1 MTTETTAVE
10 SEEINEES
18 LESAKTEEPTAE
30 AVESIKNVF
39 LLKERFEINFEEPLP
54 ELDTNGA
61 SAFVV
66 KDHITPQRNLFALVC
81 SNETSPR
88 LSYLAY
94 MKSIDTPN
102 ILKLVEYGIIK
113 KDNNEEF
120 MTLIYNMPTGP
131 RVDDFGNDN
140 DPITPQ
146 TFEKLALSI
155 LSACEVL
162 KTFGLTHRAIRIN
175 NIFYKDSSKKELV
188 LGDCLASFP
197 SFHQPIHYETIEN
210 MMCDPQSRGNG
221 TYEHDLYSC
230 GVTLLEIV
238 TKRSFVSETTIS
250 EQIKQKL
257 KNTSYNYLLSGEKI
271 NSQIAVVLRSLLDDT
286 AENRCS
292 SMQLY
297 NFYEGK
303 TTSLLT
309 TDNAEKSNR
318 SLIINGE
325 KCYTQK
331 AAAINMLLYPD
342 FGIEVI
348 QSGKLLEWIKI
359 GLENE
364 KLYNKLE
371 KMISIEKDGNKNI
384 LLYKTCIAL
393 DYTLPLKTSEGF
405 IFPAGLAKCIF
416 YNKRKSIS
424 LNYLQTL
431 VSSDIIKVWYQ
442 EQPYLRAPANAGE
455 FKSYIS
461 RSDMG
466 YGFDR
471 IMYDFD
477 EDLPCISPLIG
488 NSFVNNLSRLLK
500 ALNNYK
506 GDYQTMPFDKNII
519 AFLRCKMGKKID
531 GIITDVNANQD
542 ALKANGILRL
552 YATIQSKHGPAQLP
566 NLTQWLVVISKSII
580 RTYHNIKYQKHLEQE
595 LVKISKNGKIMEII
609 EILENEEAR
618 NKDKS
623 DFSEALKL
631 VNFLLSEKAKILS
644 GDSKI
649 ENEARDLALRFS
661 SILAVL
667 TMLSAFV
674 FTLIYWTIN

>member
-1 MTTETTAVE
+1 MTTESTAVT
-10 SEEINEES
+10 SEEIKDITV
-18 LESAKTEEPTAE
+18 ESAKTDEPTAD
-30 AVESIKNVF
+30 AVESVNNVF
-39 LLKERFEINFEEPLP
+39 LLKERFEINFKEPLP

-61 SAFVV
+61 TAYAV

-94 MKSIDTPN
+94 LKSIDAPN

-113 KDNNEEF
+113 KDNKEEC

-131 RVDDFGNDN
+131 RADDFEKSDENIN
-140 DPITPQ
+140 PQ
-146 TFEKLALSI
+146 TFEKLALSL
-155 LSACEVL
+155 LSGCEVL
-162 KTFGLTHRAIRIN
+162 KTFGLTHRAIRTN
-175 NIFYKDSSKKELV
+175 NIFYKDTTKKELV

-197 SFHQPIHYETIEN
+197 SFYQPIHYETVEN
-210 MMCDPQSRGNG
+210 MLCDPQSRGNG
-221 TYEHDLYSC
+221 TFEQDLYAC
-230 GVTLLEIV
+230 GVALLEII
-238 TKRSFVSETTIS
+238 TKKSFNSEATVA
-250 EQIKQKL
+250 EQVKQKL

-271 NSQIAVVLRSLLDDT
+271 NSQIAVVLRSLIDDIP
-286 AENRCS
+286 ENRCS
-292 SMQLY
+292 SSQLY

-309 TDNAEKSNR
+309 NDTAEKSNR
-318 SLIINGE
+318 SLVINGE

-348 QSGKLLEWIKI
+348 QSGKLLEWIKV

-364 KLYNKLE
+364 KLYNKLD
-371 KMISIEKDGNKNI
+371 KMISSEKNSNKNL
-384 LLYKTCIAL
+384 LLYKICIAL
-393 DYTLPLKTSEGF
+393 DYTLPLKTSDGF
-405 IFPAGLAKCIF
+405 LFPTGLAKCIF

-424 LNYLQTL
+424 LTYLQSL
-431 VSSDIIKVWYQ
+431 ISSDIIKVWYQ
-442 EQPYLRAPANAGE
+442 EQPYLRAPSNAGE
-455 FKSYIS
+455 FKLYIS
-461 RSDMG
+461 RNDMG

-477 EDLPCISPLIG
+477 EDLPCISPLLS

-506 GDYQTMPFDKNII
+506 GDYQVMPFDKNII

-542 ALKANGILRL
+542 ALKASGILRL
-552 YATIQSKHGPAQLP
+552 YANIQSKHGPAQLT
-566 NLTQWLVVISKSII
+566 NLTQWLIVVSKAIIS
-580 RTYHNIKYQKHLEQE
+580 TYHNIKYQKYLEQE
-595 LVKISKNGKIMEII
+595 LFKISKNGKIMEII

-618 NKDKS
+618 DKDKS
-623 DFSEALKL
+623 DFSDALKMA
-631 VNFLLSEKAKILS
+631 NFLLTEKAKILS

-674 FTLIYWTIN
+674 FTLIYWTIS

>member
-1 MTTETTAVE
+1 MTTETTTVE
-10 SEEINEES
+10 SEEIKETTVEPI
-18 LESAKTEEPTAE
+18 KIEEPTAE
-30 AVESIKNVF
+30 AVESVNNVF
-39 LLKERFEINFEEPLP
+39 LLKERFEINFNTPLP
-54 ELDTNGA
+54 ELNTNGA
-61 SAFVV
+61 SAFAV
-66 KDHITPQRNLFALVC
+66 KDHINPQRNLFALVC

-94 MKSIDTPN
+94 LKSIDAPN

-113 KDNNEEF
+113 KDNDEEF

-131 RVDDFGNDN
+131 RVDDFESNKE
-140 DPITPQ
+140 PITPQ
-146 TFEKLALSI
+146 TFESLALSI

-162 KTFGLTHRAIRIN
+162 KTFGLTHRAIRTN

-197 SFHQPIHYETIEN
+197 SFHQPLHYETIEN
-210 MMCDPQSRGNG
+210 MLCDPQSRGNG
-221 TYEHDLYSC
+221 SYEHDLYAC
-230 GVTLLEIV
+230 GVALLEIV
-238 TKRSFVSETTIS
+238 TKRSFASEATIT
-250 EQIKQKL
+250 EQVKQKI
-257 KNTSYNYLLSGEKI
+257 KNTSYNTLQSGEKI
-271 NSQIAVVLRSLLDDT
+271 NAQIAVVLRSLLDDV
-286 AENRCS
+286 AENRCTS
-292 SMQLY
+292 LQLY

-309 TDNAEKSNR
+309 TDAAERSNR
-318 SLIINGE
+318 TLIINGE

-371 KMISIEKDGNKNI
+371 KMISAEKDTNKNL
-384 LLYKTCIAL
+384 LLYKICIAL

-405 IFPAGLAKCIF
+405 IFPSGLAKCIF

-424 LNYLQTL
+424 LNYLQSL
-431 VSSDIIKVWYQ
+431 ISSDIIKIWYQ
-442 EQPYLRAPANAGE
+442 EQPYLRAPSNAGE
-455 FKSYIS
+455 FKSYIA
-461 RSDMG
+461 RNDMG

-471 IMYDFD
+471 IMYDYD
-477 EDLPCISPLIG
+477 EDLPCISPLL
-488 NSFVNNLSRLLK
+488 NKSFVNNLSRLLK

-519 AFLRCKMGKKID
+519 AFLRCKIGKKID
-531 GIITDVNANQD
+531 GIISDVNANQD
-542 ALKANGILRL
+542 ALKASGILRL

-580 RTYHNIKYQKHLEQE
+580 RSYHNIKYQKYLEQE

-609 EILENEEAR
+609 EIL
-618 NKDKS
+618 
-623 DFSEALKL
+623 
-631 VNFLLSEKAKILS
+631 
-644 GDSKI
+644 
-649 ENEARDLALRFS
+649 
-661 SILAVL
+661 
-667 TMLSAFV
+667 
-674 FTLIYWTIN
+674 